1 MDTPN
6 EEVHASTVEARGA
19 VTGHGVRYVLGI
31 SLVLALVV
39 MGVLYM
45 GGTAGPNQSGTAPSE
60 EASDPP
66 SAMAS

>member
-6 EEVHASTVEARGA
+6 EEIHATTREARGA
-19 VTGHGVRYVLGI
+19 VTGNGVRYVLGV

-45 GGTAGPNQSGTAPSE
+45 GGTAGPDQSGTAPSGAAD
-60 EASDPP
+60 EAPAAMP
-66 SAMAS
+66 S